1 MTIDKSIKFISCKIC
16 ILTISDSRKEKNDE
30 SGDLL
35 VNRLIESGHIL
46 YKRAIVVDE
55 VDQIINKLKEWIDD
69 KEVNIIITTGGT
81 GITKRDVTPEAINK
95 LSNKKIKVFGGLFRQ
110 ISYNKIGTST
120 LQSRAMACIAGNT
133 YIFSIP
139 GSPNACKDA
148 WDEILKFQL
157 DNRHKPCNFIELIPR
172 LI

>member
-1 MTIDKSIKFISCKIC
+1 
-16 ILTISDSRKEKNDE
+16 
-30 SGDLL
+30 
-35 VNRLIESGHIL
+35 
-46 YKRAIVVDE
+46 
-55 VDQIINKLKEWIDD
+55 
-69 KEVNIIITTGGT
+69 
-81 GITKRDVTPEAINK
+81 
-95 LSNKKIKVFGGLFRQ
+95 
-110 ISYNKIGTST
+110 
-120 LQSRAMACIAGNT
+120 MACIAGNT

>member
-16 ILTISDSRKEKNDE
+16 ILTISDTRKNGNDD

-35 VNRLIESGHIL
+35 AERLVSAGHIL
-46 YKRAIVVDE
+46 YDRDIVTDE
-55 VDQIINKLKEWIDD
+55 ISMITGKLKKWIDD
-69 KEVNIIITTGGT
+69 SEVNIVITTGGT
-81 GITKRDVTPEAINK
+81 GITKRDVTPEAIRAV
-95 LSNKKIKVFGGLFRQ
+95 SEKIIDGFGELFRL
-110 ISYNKIGTST
+110 ISYKKIGTST
-120 LQSRAMACIAGNT
+120 LQSRAIACISNGT
-133 YIFSIP
+133 FIFSVP

-148 WDEILKFQL
+148 WDEILRFQL

>member
-1 MTIDKSIKFISCKIC
+1 MTIDTNIEFISCNIC

-35 VNRLIESGHIL
+35 EKKLTESGHRL

-55 VDQIINKLKEWIDD
+55 INDIVNKLKEWINDP
-69 KEVNIIITTGGT
+69 EVNIIITTGGT

-95 LSNKKIKVFGGLFRQ
+95 ISDKIIEGFGELFRQ

-120 LQSRAMACIAGNT
+120 LQSRALACISRNT

>member
-95 LSNKKIKVFGGLFRQ
+95 ISDKIIEGFGELFRQ

-120 LQSRAMACIAGNT
+120 LQSRALACISSNT

>member
-95 LSNKKIKVFGGLFRQ
+95 LSDKIIEGFGELFRQ